1 MAHQSTPGAPAPA
14 TADIPP
20 RRRPNVRLRAL
31 LQEARWSGD
40 ALAAA
45 VNAVGRENGLDLCYR
60 RPSVAQ
66 WLAGSIPRDPVP
78 PIVAEA
84 FTRRLRRGVTI
95 EELGLMPRSGL
106 PGPRSGGTSDDAAAS
121 HPGAPYRLS
130 ALAEIPDRVTGTE
143 YLQIR
148 SPAPSRLLAPHVQAA
163 GNTLALF
170 SRVDHHL
177 GAGAVREQA
186 TAYFEL
192 TIRPW
197 LALPGTDAHR
207 HALLQRAAGLAYLC
221 GFANFDEWRHGEAQ
235 RWYRLSAALA
245 DEAADARALALALRA
260 LSVQALELGHPGPAL
275 DRAGAALRAGQHLP
289 DSRAFLLGQYAVAL
303 AARGRPDDALRAVEG
318 AEDALPGATA
328 SAPTGCYHAATLA
341 YQRGEVHRRL
351 GNLPAAVT
359 SLRTSLRLRPGAE
372 RRSQALVHARLAET
386 LAARGQL
393 EEACASWQ
401 EFVSLRYQVDSARVE
416 RAAGRM
422 RSVLLAQRHR
432 GEAERLLAALRVG
445 RR

>member
-1 MAHQSTPGAPAPA
+1 MANHPTPRVPLPAAAGTP
-14 TADIPP
+14 T
-20 RRRPNVRLRAL
+20 RRPNARLRAL

-45 VNAVGRENGLDLCYR
+45 VNAVGRENGLDLRYR

-66 WLAGSIPRDPVP
+66 WLAGSVPRDPVP
-78 PIVAEA
+78 PLVAEA
-84 FTRRLRRGVTI
+84 FSRRLHRGVTA
-95 EELGLMPRSGL
+95 EELGFAPRHGL
-106 PGPRSGGTSDDAAAS
+106 PGPRRGRPSADA
-121 HPGAPYRLS
+121 GAPRANLPYRLS
-130 ALAEIPDRVTGTE
+130 ALAGIPDRVTGTE
-143 YLQIR
+143 YLRVR
-148 SPAPSRLLAPHVQAA
+148 SPGPTRLVAPHVQAA
-163 GNTLALF
+163 GKMLALL
-170 SRVDHHL
+170 SRVDHQL

-192 TIRPW
+192 TVRPW
-197 LALPGTDAHR
+197 LGLPGTDAHR
-207 HALLQRAAGLAYLC
+207 RALLQRAAGLAYLC

-235 RWYRLSAALA
+235 HWYRLSAALA

-275 DRAGAALRAGQHLP
+275 DLAEAALRAGRHLP

-303 AARGRPDDALRAVEG
+303 AARARPGDALRAVEG

-328 SAPTGCYHAATLA
+328 SAATGRYHGATLA

-351 GNLPAAVT
+351 GDIPAAVS
-359 SLRTSLRLRPGAE
+359 SLRASVRLRPGTE

-393 EEACASWQ
+393 EAACASWQ
-401 EFVSLRYQVDSARVE
+401 EFVDLRARVASARVE
-416 RAAGRM
+416 RAADRM

-432 GEAERLLAALRVG
+432 GEAERLLAALRVPE
-445 RR
+445 R